1 MGGHRQP
8 SKRHKVNIES
18 SLRQAILD
26 AERVLKDDELTS
38 HALPGDDIQL
48 QYHELC
54 LPIYGRFV
62 QKRSSAP
69 YQAGMP
75 GARLTGAKGK
85 LSQH

>member
-48 QYHELC
+48 QYHEDGYPK
-54 LPIYGRFV
+54 LPDRLDRRPLFAV
-62 QKRSSAP
+62 A
-69 YQAGMP
+69 QA
-75 GARLTGAKGK
+75 A
-85 LSQH
+85 